1 MVLLARIIDN
11 LNAKYCHQVV
21 YLFPLGSSP
30 APKTWARTVV
40 GQKSHI
46 TDHALHWIFHLCK
59 LTEFNNLSD
68 DAYQLHCMEA

>member
-1 MVLLARIIDN
+1 MQNTVTKLCIYSHLA
-11 LNAKYCHQVV
+11 AAQHSKH
-21 YLFPLGSSP
+21 
-30 APKTWARTVV
+30 AWARTVV